1 MKKITI
7 SEFVLLL
14 FCIMRFNKIF
24 YSAPLNHCELNIFG
38 FWTVG
43 QSEDVMDSGTSDEL
57 NE

>member
-1 MKKITI
+1 
-7 SEFVLLL
+7 
-14 FCIMRFNKIF
+14 MRFNKIF